1 IHVVTDVNIVADEIA
16 AFGAQKESSGTVPPT
31 KELEV
36 TGLYV
41 ADRGN
46 TTKAYGFRVRVQKS
60 TGSWSEWFTSSD
72 ADS

>member
-1 IHVVTDVNIVADEIA
+1 VEIGV
-16 AFGAQKESSGTVPPT
+16 FGEMKESSGTVAPT

-41 ADRGN
+41 AVRGN

-60 TGSWSEWFTSSD
+60 TGSWSEWFTSCS
-72 ADS
+72 SF